1 MLSIPAVSEP
11 SSPLRCAEILTA
23 CARRAEEIEAINE
36 ALVAEVAIRAAAEAA
51 IEEKDRQKDVFLA
64 TLAHEL
70 RNHLE
75 PLSSASEI
83 LVRAGDGP
91 FNAPIRK
98 RALCVIS
105 RQVLLLA
112 RLIEDLLDL
121 SRVTH
126 GKLTLRRERVSL
138 LEIVESALETAGPL
152 LLERRHVLTVALP
165 DSPVYL
171 NVDPVRI
178 VQVLTN
184 LLENAAK
191 CTEPGGRI
199 RVEAVRDEGVLEIA
213 VSDSGIGIRPDEL
226 GLVFEMLG
234 QARHAHAQVD
244 GGLGIGLA
252 LAKSLA
258 EMHGGSLRAASEGEG
273 QGSVFTLCLACP
285 EVVPTE

>member
-1 MLSIPAVSEP
+1 MLLSVPAVSEP
-11 SSPLRCAEILTA
+11 SSSLHCADILTA
-23 CARRAEEIEAINE
+23 CAQRAGEIQAMNDE
-36 ALVAEVAIRAAAEAA
+36 LVAQVAA

-70 RNHLE
+70 RNHLA
-75 PLSSASEI
+75 PLSNAAEI
-83 LVRAGDGP
+83 LARAGDGP
-91 FNAPIRK
+91 GNAPARR
-98 RALCVIS
+98 RAVGVIS
-105 RQVLLLA
+105 RQVVLLA
-112 RLIEDLLDL
+112 RLIEDVLDL
-121 SRVTH
+121 SRVTY

-152 LLERRHVLTVALP
+152 LLERGHVLTVALP

-171 NVDPVRI
+171 CVDPVRI

-199 RVEAVRDEGVLEIA
+199 RVEAVRDEGVLAIS

-226 GLVFEMLG
+226 GFVFELFG
-234 QARHAHAQVD
+234 QARHAQEPRAPAPVN

-252 LAKSLA
+252 LSKSLA
-258 EMHGGSLRAASEGEG
+258 EMHGGSLSAASEGEG